1 MSSAPSVAPA
11 LAAATVLT
19 PDGRSARLDT
29 LWEDG
34 PAVVA
39 WIRHYG

>member
-1 MSSAPSVAPA
+1 MRSAPLVAPA

-19 PDGRSARLDT
+19 PDGRSVRLDA
-29 LWEDG
+29 LWENG